1 MSAAAIIA
9 IIDVAFF
16 VLLGI
21 GFLQGFLRGVKRSTL
36 ELVLTVVGIVVV
48 ALITPVV
55 TEAILKMNFPYNG
68 TETSLNGII
77 IDTLSQEPKIANLL
91 TSSPSTAELINK
103 VPVLLVAAL
112 VFLSLNLAART
123 IVYGVYKLISL
134 VFKSKKK
141 EKELGL
147 KRNRWAG
154 GLISTLKMFV
164 LALIIAMPVTSLVKL
179 AAQIIPED
187 TTEVSAAVETESGET
202 GSGETGSE
210 EGGMFDSLP
219 PLAKNLVHGMD
230 KSVFCAINGLGN
242 MDDLMLDGVAKIEI
256 NGEKINLRSEINNYM
271 TLYTNVSTI
280 MNADDL
286 SKVDWDAMDKA
297 YEEVT
302 TNPLYNDVVLN
313 IVGEL
318 IADYPTVVD
327 LVPSLAE
334 YQTIMQGVSVAI
346 KVDGVNY
353 AQYFKPD
360 IDKVYYTISGAGRSG
375 FLAEVVGKENL
386 LDSITILVKKYD
398 PVLTA
403 AVNNLFDLNVVR
415 DAFSPALGVAFDKLS
430 TDPELGEIFDD
441 AKTEITDWD
450 SLKTQVKSAIVEVGQ
465 INGLLK
471 EQNVAIGDI
480 TSDFMTILKLN
491 QNTSAILS
499 RFGSMIDAIDGLEF
513 MQDSAGDKLMPRV
526 LNKFGI
532 GDLKDIKTDAGEKDA
547 TITTYKAAFEFIS
560 PSIEKLVSLD
570 LYNDLAGET
579 ANFNSILK
587 KFATKLVSEK
597 TETAYS
603 TFMSDVLLPLYKAT
617 ALKGYIFTPLIEGS
631 ASTGVVDF
639 SLLEVD
645 GDWAASYANW
655 ASDLPHIT
663 IVITELEGKEY
674 TTEQSMLDYLLSE
687 GADMNNVVKNLDDAT
702 IDKIMPS
709 ILTAKSMQPLRDQ
722 LAGIVV
728 SSIRDITGS
737 TTATMTLAPASFTGE
752 ESQTSEFNAILKTFI
767 EIYNSAE
774 TLSGIGDIDATLL
787 GQLLNQ
793 MKANAYRVELSVGT
807 ENVKTSVGVT
817 KSLFDAM
824 IAKLQ
829 SEYGITLTSLFN
841 VSHVYEID
849 FEDLI
854 NFITKVNGTNEFAQ
868 NFKNVAI
875 TGNQNTTEVDA
886 LMGSVKDNQASAKE
900 ILTLATDLD
909 LNAGL
914 SDLEKNYFS
923 GKINELAE
931 DTTIDS
937 EIITLFRQLI
947 GVTA

>member
-1 MSAAAIIA
+1 MSTGAIIA
-9 IIDVAFF
+9 IIDVVFV
-16 VLLGI
+16 VLLGL
-21 GFLQGFLRGVKRSTL
+21 GFLQGFLRGVKRSSL
-36 ELVLTVVGIVVV
+36 ELGLTVAGIIIV

-55 TEAILKMNFPYNG
+55 TNAILNMSITING
-68 TETSLNGII
+68 SEMTIQGAIV
-77 IDTLSQEPKIANLL
+77 DVLSQEPKIANLL
-91 TSSPSTAELINK
+91 ESSPSTAELINK
-103 VPVLLVAAL
+103 VPVLIVAAVL
-112 VFLSLNLAART
+112 FLSLNLAMRT

-134 VFKSKKK
+134 AFKSKKK

-164 LALIIAMPVTSLVKL
+164 LALIIAMPITSIAKL
-179 AAQIIPED
+179 ADQIIPEPA
-187 TTEVSAAVETESGET
+187 TEVSAAVDEGTGAGES
-202 GSGETGSE
+202 SSD
-210 EGGMFDSLP
+210 GGLLSSLP
-219 PLAKNLVHGMD
+219 PIIKNAVHGIN
-230 KSVFCAINGLGN
+230 KSAFGAINGLGN

-256 NGEKINLRSEINNYM
+256 NGVKINLRSEIGNYVN
-271 TLYTNVSTI
+271 LYTNISSIV
-280 MNADDL
+280 NAEDL
-286 SKVDWDAMDKA
+286 SKVDWDALDKA

-302 TNPLYNDVVLN
+302 TNPLYNDVVLS
-313 IVGEL
+313 IVGEV
-318 IADYPTVVD
+318 ITDYPTLVD
-327 LVPSLAE
+327 LIPSLAE
-334 YQTIMQGVSVAI
+334 YQTIMQGISTAI
-346 KVDGVNY
+346 KVDGINY
-353 AQYFKPD
+353 AKYFKPD
-360 IDKVYYTISGAGRSG
+360 IDKVYYTISGAGKSG

-430 TDPELGEIFDD
+430 TDPELGAIFDD
-441 AKTEITDWD
+441 VKTEISDWD
-450 SLKTQVKSAIVEVGQ
+450 SLKTQVKGTIVEVGQ

-532 GDLKDIKTDAGEKDA
+532 GDLKDIKTDAGEKDT

-587 KFATKLVSEK
+587 KFATKLVSDK

-631 ASTGVVDF
+631 SSTGVVDF

-655 ASDLPHIT
+655 AADLPHIT
-663 IVITELEGKEY
+663 IVITELESKEY
-674 TTEQSMLDYLLSE
+674 AEGQSMLDYMLAE
-687 GADMNNVVKNLDDAT
+687 GADMNDVVKSLDDET

-709 ILTAKSMQPLRDQ
+709 ILTAKSLQPLRDQ
-722 LAGIVV
+722 LAGIMVE
-728 SSIRDITGS
+728 SIKMLTNSAD
-737 TTATMTLAPASFTGE
+737 ATMTLEPASFTGE
-752 ESQTSEFNAILKTFI
+752 ESQIDEFNAILKTFI
-767 EIYNSAE
+767 KIYNSDK

-807 ENVKTSVGVT
+807 ENVKTNEGVT
-817 KSLFDAM
+817 KSLFDALV
-824 IAKLQ
+824 AKLE
-829 SEYGITLTSLFN
+829 SAYEITLTEVFN
-841 VSHVYEID
+841 VGYVYKID

-854 NFITKVNGTNEFAQ
+854 SFINKINATNEFAQ
-868 NFKNVAI
+868 SFKDVVFNGNYSNVDTLMTKTTA
-875 TGNQNTTEVDA
+875 NQTTAADILNLANSLKLKVELKTDEKTVFLTHINTLPNE
-886 LMGSVKDNQASAKE
+886 
-900 ILTLATDLD
+900 TDLD
-909 LNAGL
+909 
-914 SDLEKNYFS
+914 K
-923 GKINELAE
+923 
-931 DTTIDS
+931 
-937 EIITLFRQLI
+937 EIVTLYKQLI
-947 GVTA
+947 GATA

>member
-1 MSAAAIIA
+1 MSAGAIIA
-9 IIDVAFF
+9 IIDVVFV

-21 GFLQGFLRGVKRSTL
+21 GFLQGFIRGVKRSTL
-36 ELVLTVVGIVVV
+36 ELGLTVVGIIIV

-55 TEAILKMNFPYNG
+55 SEAILKISITYNG
-68 TETSLNGII
+68 TQMSLQNVITDI
-77 IDTLSQEPKIANLL
+77 LSQEPKIASLL
-91 TSSPSTAELINK
+91 ESSPSTVELINK
-103 VPVLLVAAL
+103 IPVLIVSAL
-112 VFLSLNLAART
+112 VFLSLNLAIRT
-123 IVYGVYKLISL
+123 IVYGAYKLISL
-134 VFKSKKK
+134 AFKSKKK

-164 LALIIAMPVTSLVKL
+164 LALIVAMPVTSLVKL

-187 TTEVSAAVETESGET
+187 TTEVSADVET

-210 EGGMFDSLP
+210 EGGMLDSLP
-219 PLAKNLVHGMD
+219 PIVKNVVHGIN
-230 KSVFCAINGLGN
+230 KSAFGVINGVGN
-242 MDDLMLDGVAKIEI
+242 IDDLMLDGVAKIEI
-256 NGEKINLRSEINNYM
+256 NGERISLRSEINNYM
-271 TLYTNVSTI
+271 TLYTNVSSI
-280 MNADDL
+280 INADDL
-286 SKVDWDAMDKA
+286 SKVDWKEMDKA

-313 IVGEL
+313 IVGEV
-318 IADYPTVVD
+318 ITNYPKLVD
-327 LVPSLAE
+327 LIPALAE
-334 YQTIMQGVSVAI
+334 YETIMQGVSVAI

-398 PVLTA
+398 AVLTA

-430 TDPELGEIFDD
+430 TDPELGAIFDD
-441 AKTEITDWD
+441 AKTEITNWD
-450 SLKTQVKSAIVEVGQ
+450 SLKTQVKSTIVEVGQ
-465 INGLLK
+465 INGLLT

-480 TSDFMTILKLN
+480 TSDFMTILKLK

-499 RFGSMIDAIDGLEF
+499 RFGGMIDAIDGLEF

-532 GDLKDIKTDAGEKDA
+532 GDLKDIKTDAGEKDT
-547 TITTYKAAFEFIS
+547 TIKTYKAAFEFIS

-645 GDWAASYANW
+645 GDWAESYANW
-655 ASDLPHIT
+655 AADLPHIT
-663 IVITELEGKEY
+663 IVITELEDKEY

-728 SSIRDITGS
+728 SSIKDITGS

-752 ESQTSEFNAILKTFI
+752 ESQTNEFNAILKTFI
-767 EIYNSAE
+767 EIYNSTE
-774 TLSGIGDIDATLL
+774 TLSGIGDIDAALL

-793 MKANAYRVELSVGT
+793 MKVNAYRVELSAGT

-824 IAKLQ
+824 ITKIQ
-829 SEYGITLTSLFN
+829 SEYEITLTSLFN

-854 NFITKVNGTNEFAQ
+854 NFIAKVNGADEFAQ
-868 NFKNVAI
+868 KFKSVVIA
-875 TGNQNTTEVDA
+875 GNQNTTDVDA

-914 SDLEKNYFS
+914 SDLEKHYFS
-923 GKINELAE
+923 GRIDELAT

>member
-1 MSAAAIIA
+1 MSAGAIIA
-9 IIDVAFF
+9 IIDVVFV
-16 VLLGI
+16 VLLGL
-21 GFLQGFLRGVKRSTL
+21 GFLQGFLRGVKRSSL
-36 ELVLTVVGIVVV
+36 ELGLTVAGIIIV

-55 TEAILKMNFPYNG
+55 TNAILNMSITING
-68 TETSLNGII
+68 SEMTIQGAI
-77 IDTLSQEPKIANLL
+77 IDALSQEPKIANLL
-91 TSSPSTAELINK
+91 ESSPSTAELINK
-103 VPVLLVAAL
+103 VPVLIVAAVL
-112 VFLSLNLAART
+112 FLSLNLAMRT

-134 VFKSKKK
+134 AFKSKKK

-164 LALIIAMPVTSLVKL
+164 LALIIAMPITSLAKL
-179 AAQIIPED
+179 ADQIIPEPA
-187 TTEVSAAVETESGET
+187 TEVSAAVDEGTGEGES
-202 GSGETGSE
+202 SSD
-210 EGGMFDSLP
+210 GGLLSSLP
-219 PLAKNLVHGMD
+219 PIIKNAVHGIN
-230 KSVFCAINGLGN
+230 KSAFGAINGLGN

-256 NGEKINLRSEINNYM
+256 NGVKINLRSEIGNYVN
-271 TLYTNVSTI
+271 LYTNISSIV
-280 MNADDL
+280 NAEDL
-286 SKVDWDAMDKA
+286 SKVDWDALDKA

-302 TNPLYNDVVLN
+302 TNPLYNDVVLS
-313 IVGEL
+313 IVGEV
-318 IADYPTVVD
+318 ITDYPTLVD
-327 LVPSLAE
+327 LIPSLAE
-334 YQTIMQGVSVAI
+334 YQTIMQGISTAI
-346 KVDGVNY
+346 KVDGINY
-353 AQYFKPD
+353 AKYFKPD
-360 IDKVYYTISGAGRSG
+360 IDKVYYTISGAGKSG

-430 TDPELGEIFDD
+430 TDPELGAIFDD
-441 AKTEITDWD
+441 AKTEISDWD
-450 SLKTQVKSAIVEVGQ
+450 SLKTQVKGTIVEVGQ

-532 GDLKDIKTDAGEKDA
+532 GDLKDIKTDAGEKDT

-587 KFATKLVSEK
+587 KFATKLVSDK

-631 ASTGVVDF
+631 SSTGVVDF

-655 ASDLPHIT
+655 AADLPHIT
-663 IVITELEGKEY
+663 IVITELESKEY
-674 TTEQSMLDYLLSE
+674 AEGQSMLDYMLAE
-687 GADMNNVVKNLDDAT
+687 GADMNDVVKSLDDET

-709 ILTAKSMQPLRDQ
+709 ILTAKSLQPLRDQ
-722 LAGIVV
+722 LAGIMVE
-728 SSIRDITGS
+728 SIKTLTGS
-737 TTATMTLAPASFTGE
+737 TTATMTLAPASFEGE

-767 EIYNSAE
+767 KIYNSDK

-807 ENVKTSVGVT
+807 ENVKTNEGVT
-817 KSLFDAM
+817 KSLFDALV
-824 IAKLQ
+824 AKLE
-829 SEYGITLTSLFN
+829 SAYGITLTEVFN
-841 VSHVYEID
+841 VGYVYKID

-854 NFITKVNGTNEFAQ
+854 SFINKINATNEFAQ
-868 NFKNVAI
+868 SFKDVVFNGNYSNVDTLMAK
-875 TGNQNTTEVDA
+875 TTANQTTAADILNLANSLKLKVELETTEKAVFLAQID
-886 LMGSVKDNQASAKE
+886 
-900 ILTLATDLD
+900 TLPNETDLD
-909 LNAGL
+909 
-914 SDLEKNYFS
+914 K
-923 GKINELAE
+923 
-931 DTTIDS
+931 
-937 EIITLFRQLI
+937 EIVALYKQLI
-947 GVTA
+947 GATA